1 MAQGS
6 DGASAACGHPKGATA
21 AGQWERAIPASRQ
34 SEAPPRPRWG
44 GAGGPREVPRA
55 GIPRS
60 TGSHRSRRARPGPS
74 RVETGGAEDAVA
86 MMLQELVARAA
97 GLHSAR
103 AAVCFD
109 ECSGKPPAF
118 YTYGTVL
125 ELALELTAF
134 LQKHCDH
141 QGTWGIGLYCYPGI
155 NLPSWI
161 LGILQVPAAYSPI
174 DPDAPPTISTY
185 FMKKSNLQYI
195 LVENDKVN
203 KFQMS
208 HAGCFSHNS
217 SAIEHIGLTLFQM
230 NSSNID
236 FSSEVDNMKSK
247 CEPSKGVVNSQ
258 PGYTVCPDQTEIKS
272 SEAGYMDAGQKGTLA
287 YVLHTSG
294 TTGIPKIVRV
304 PHKCI
309 VPNIQ
314 HLKSIFEITQDD
326 VLFLASPLTFDP
338 SVVELFIALTSGA
351 SILVVP
357 NTIKMMPVELSAALF
372 HRHHVTV
379 LQATPTLFRQ
389 FGAHIIKSRV
399 LSANTSLRV
408 LALGGEAFPVL
419 SLLKSWK
426 HKENKTSIFNLYGI
440 TEVSSWATCYKI
452 PEEVFS
458 ADFRTDFPIPLGS
471 PLLGTKLEVRD
482 ANGSAVLE
490 GEGQI
495 FIGGEERIC
504 FLDDEITVPL
514 GTMRETGDFV
524 RVKNAKLFF
533 LGRKDSQ
540 IKRHGKR
547 FSIEYV
553 QQVAEDLCQ
562 VEACAVTW
570 YQQEKLILFVL
581 PKDDFEERETLKE
594 LQKHLPAYAVPD
606 EIVVIKALPLT
617 SHGKVDISEL
627 NKIYQN
633 HLNSRRR
640 DSKLSDAEELWE
652 RLLYLWKV
660 DLQVLPESGISCG
673 VGLEEVNVEYLFVCA
688 GPFHIDVY
696 EVISQGIGCVL
707 DPLWTTEVGLQNQ
720 RSVLGLP
727 CDYTGISKNAVF
739 LYSGGDSLKALRFYE
754 EIEMLVGKALPGL
767 LEVILSHSIEE
778 VYRHILKVLFPD
790 EEQLMNPDNAVKRK
804 LRGNSGE
811 EFLGKYIKLT
821 SERDLE
827 IASGLIPFIALN
839 RGNHFFSMNFTKS
852 SMQSENAV
860 QIGVEPLQQ
869 PSFLPSKTSDVMKSH
884 EQGSEL
890 ENRILTLENK
900 ANKNDH
906 SSVQQIHAECNN
918 SSVAEVALC
927 VRWKSNTRKC
937 VDASPLVIIPAKE
950 EVSVYVGSHS
960 HAMQA
965 IDLELG
971 EIKWE
976 KTLGDRIESS
986 ACVSKCGNFIVVG
999 CYDGLVYVLQSRDGE
1014 IHWTFATEDT
1024 VKSSAVVDPSS
1035 GLVYIG
1041 SHDQHVYALDIYKKV
1056 CIWKLNCEAGA
1067 VFSSPCLSSFPH
1079 HLYVATLGGLFLA
1092 INPVMGSKI
1101 WKSNLGKPLFSSP
1114 HCNENYV
1121 CVGCVDGNL
1130 YCYTHSGEK
1139 VWQFSTNGPVFSSP
1153 CLSSLTEQEIFF
1165 GSHDCFIYCCN
1176 MEVLM

>member
-1 MAQGS
+1 
-6 DGASAACGHPKGATA
+6 
-21 AGQWERAIPASRQ
+21 
-34 SEAPPRPRWG
+34 
-44 GAGGPREVPRA
+44 
-55 GIPRS
+55 
-60 TGSHRSRRARPGPS
+60 
-74 RVETGGAEDAVA
+74 
-86 MMLQELVARAA
+86 MLQELVARAA
-97 GLHSAR
+97 GRHPRR
-103 AAVCFD
+103 AAVRFQG
-109 ECSGKPPAF
+109 SRGQPPALR
-118 YTYGTVL
+118 TYATVL
-125 ELALELTAF
+125 QLAQELTAF
-134 LQKHCDH
+134 LQKRCGRR
-141 QGTWGIGLYCYPGI
+141 GTREIGLYCYPGI

-185 FMKKSNLQYI
+185 FIKKSNLQYI
-195 LVENDKVN
+195 LVENDKIN

-208 HAGCFSHNS
+208 HADFFYHNS

-230 NSSNID
+230 SSSNTD

-247 CEPSKGVVNSQ
+247 CEPFKAVGNSQ
-258 PGYTVCPDQTEIKS
+258 PEYTVCPDQTEVKS
-272 SEAGYMDAGQKGTLA
+272 SEAGSTDADQKDTLA

-338 SVVELFIALTSGA
+338 SVVELFMALTSGA

-372 HRHHVTV
+372 HHHHVTV
-379 LQATPTLFRQ
+379 LQATPTLLRS

-408 LALGGEAFPVL
+408 LALGGEAFPAL

-458 ADFRTDFPIPLGS
+458 ADFRTDFPVPLGS
-471 PLLGTKLEVRD
+471 PLLGTKVEVRD

-504 FLDDEITVPL
+504 FLDDEVTVPQ

-524 RVKNAKLFF
+524 RVKNADLFF
-533 LGRKDSQ
+533 LGRKDNQ
-540 IKRHGKR
+540 IKRHSKR
-547 FSIEYV
+547 FNIEYL
-553 QQVAEDLCQ
+553 QQ
-562 VEACAVTW
+562 
-570 YQQEKLILFVL
+570 
-581 PKDDFEERETLKE
+581 
-594 LQKHLPAYAVPD
+594 
-606 EIVVIKALPLT
+606 
-617 SHGKVDISEL
+617 
-627 NKIYQN
+627 
-633 HLNSRRR
+633 
-640 DSKLSDAEELWE
+640 
-652 RLLYLWKV
+652 
-660 DLQVLPESGISCG
+660 
-673 VGLEEVNVEYLFVCA
+673 
-688 GPFHIDVY
+688 
-696 EVISQGIGCVL
+696 
-707 DPLWTTEVGLQNQ
+707 
-720 RSVLGLP
+720 SVLGLP
-727 CDYTGISKNAVF
+727 CDSTGISKDAVF

-754 EIEMLVGKALPGL
+754 EIEMLVGKAVPGL
-767 LEVILSHSIEE
+767 LEVILGHSIEE
-778 VYRHILKVLFPD
+778 VYRHILKMLFPD
-790 EEQLMNPDNAVKRK
+790 EEQLMNPDNVVKRK
-804 LRGNSGE
+804 LRGNNGE
-811 EFLGKYIKLT
+811 EFHGKYIKLT
-821 SERDLE
+821 SERGLE
-827 IASGLIPFIALN
+827 IASGLIPFVALN

-852 SMQSENAV
+852 SMQPKNTV
-860 QIGVEPLQQ
+860 QVGGEPLQQ
-869 PSFLPSKTSDVMKSH
+869 PSSLHSKIPGVMKSH
-884 EQGSEL
+884 VRGSEL
-890 ENRILTLENK
+890 ENRILTVENK

-906 SSVQQIHAECNN
+906 SSVQHIHAECSN
-918 SSVAEVALC
+918 SSVAELALC
-927 VRWKSNTRKC
+927 ERWKSNMRKC

-950 EVSVYVGSHS
+950 EVSASVYIGSHS

-965 IDLELG
+965 IDLDLG

-999 CYDGLVYVLQSRDGE
+999 CYDGLVYVLQSSDGE
-1014 IHWTFATEDT
+1014 IHWTFVTEDT

-1056 CIWKLNCEAGA
+1056 CIWKLHCEGGA

-1079 HLYVATLGGLFLA
+1079 HLYVATLGGLLLA
-1092 INPVMGSKI
+1092 VNPVTGNKI

-1153 CLSSLTEQEIFF
+1153 CLSSLTKQEIFF

-1176 MEVLM
+1176 MEGNLLWKFEATSSVYGTPFIFQSDDLNNKILLAAVSTDGKVWILNAKSGTAEGIDKLPGEVFSSPVVWGTKLVVGCRNDYVYCLDLHIAGKSNS

>member
-1 MAQGS
+1 
-6 DGASAACGHPKGATA
+6 
-21 AGQWERAIPASRQ
+21 
-34 SEAPPRPRWG
+34 
-44 GAGGPREVPRA
+44 
-55 GIPRS
+55 
-60 TGSHRSRRARPGPS
+60 
-74 RVETGGAEDAVA
+74 
-86 MMLQELVARAA
+86 MMLQELVSRAA
-97 GLHSAR
+97 GLHSDR

-109 ECSGKPPAF
+109 QCTGKPPAF
-118 YTYGTVL
+118 YTYATVL
-125 ELALELTAF
+125 ELAVELTAF

-141 QGTWGIGLYCYPGI
+141 QGKCEIGLYCSPGI

-203 KFQMS
+203 KFQTS
-208 HAGCFSHNS
+208 HAGFFCHNS

-230 NSSNID
+230 SCSNID
-236 FSSEVDNMKSK
+236 FSSEVDNIKSK
-247 CEPSKGVVNSQ
+247 CELSNAVDDSQ
-258 PGYTVCPDQTEIKS
+258 LGYTVCPDQTEVKS
-272 SEAGYMDAGQKGTLA
+272 SEAGYMGAGQKGTLA

-304 PHKCI
+304 PHRCI
-309 VPNIQ
+309 VPNIL

-338 SVVELFIALTSGA
+338 SVVELFMALTSGA
-351 SILVVP
+351 SILVIP
-357 NTIKMMPVELSAALF
+357 NTIKMMPAELSAALF
-372 HRHHVTV
+372 HHHHVTV
-379 LQATPTLFRQ
+379 LQATPTLLRR

-426 HKENKTSIFNLYGI
+426 HTENKTSIFNLYGI

-458 ADFRTDFPIPLGS
+458 ADFRMDFPVPLGS

-524 RVKNAKLFF
+524 RVKSAELYF
-533 LGRKDSQ
+533 LGRKDNQ

-547 FSIEYV
+547 FNIEYL
-553 QQVAEDLCQ
+553 QQVAENLCQ

-594 LQKHLPAYAVPD
+594 LQKCLPAHAVPD

-617 SHGKVDISEL
+617 SHGKVDICEL

-633 HLNSRRR
+633 HLISRRR
-640 DSKLSDAEELWE
+640 DNKLSDAEELWE
-652 RLLYLWKV
+652 RLLYLWK
-660 DLQVLPESGISCG
+660 
-673 VGLEEVNVEYLFVCA
+673 
-688 GPFHIDVY
+688 
-696 EVISQGIGCVL
+696 
-707 DPLWTTEVGLQNQ
+707 
-720 RSVLGLP
+720 SVLGLA
-727 CDYTGISKNAVF
+727 CDSTGISKDAMF

-754 EIEMLVGKALPGL
+754 EIEMLVGKAVPGL

-778 VYRHILKVLFPD
+778 VYRHILKMLFPD
-790 EEQLMNPDNAVKRK
+790 EEQLMNPGNVVKRK

-821 SERDLE
+821 SSRGLE

-839 RGNHFFSMNFTKS
+839 RGNHYFPVNFTKS
-852 SMQSENAV
+852 SMQSKNTV
-860 QIGVEPLQQ
+860 QVGVKPLQQ
-869 PSFLPSKTSDVMKSH
+869 PSFLHSKTSGVMKSH
-884 EQGSEL
+884 VQGSEL

-906 SSVQQIHAECNN
+906 SSVQQIHAECSR
-918 SSVAEVALC
+918 SSVAELALC

-950 EVSVYVGSHS
+950 VSASVYVGSHS

-965 IDLELG
+965 IDLDLG

-999 CYDGLVYVLQSRDGE
+999 
-1014 IHWTFATEDT
+1014 
-1024 VKSSAVVDPSS
+1024 
-1035 GLVYIG
+1035 
-1041 SHDQHVYALDIYKKV
+1041 
-1056 CIWKLNCEAGA
+1056 
-1067 VFSSPCLSSFPH
+1067 
-1079 HLYVATLGGLFLA
+1079 LA
-1092 INPVMGSKI
+1092 I
-1101 WKSNLGKPLFSSP
+1101 F
-1114 HCNENYV
+1114 H
-1121 CVGCVDGNL
+1121 
-1130 YCYTHSGEK
+1130 
-1139 VWQFSTNGPVFSSP
+1139 
-1153 CLSSLTEQEIFF
+1153 
-1165 GSHDCFIYCCN
+1165 
-1176 MEVLM
+1176 